1 MGKPL
6 SKAIIFDFDGTLVDS
21 EKAIYQCF
29 TAVTK
34 KIAPDRI
41 KFAKNILIG
50 PPLRDTASNILGPDH
65 QNKLDEFVN
74 NFIKMHDNQVILFT
88 KPYAGVEY
96 FLQKFSSQ
104 KIIMAIATNK
114 RLSPTKTLLSHFGW
128 EKYFN
133 YIECSDSLT
142 LIRNKDK
149 LIRDIVSKN
158 EQFKNGYFVGDTIND
173 GLSAN
178 LNQLKFIR
186 AHYGY
191 GRKQDWSMIEIEQSI
206 EMFSDL
212 DKIVN

>member
-1 MGKPL
+1 
-6 SKAIIFDFDGTLVDS
+6 
-21 EKAIYQCF
+21 
-29 TAVTK
+29 
-34 KIAPDRI
+34 
-41 KFAKNILIG
+41 
-50 PPLRDTASNILGPDH
+50 
-65 QNKLDEFVN
+65 
-74 NFIKMHDNQVILFT
+74 
-88 KPYAGVEY
+88 
-96 FLQKFSSQ
+96 
-104 KIIMAIATNK
+104 MAIATNK

-186 AHYGY
+186 AYYGY

>member
-74 NFIKMHDNQVILFT
+74 NFIEMHDNQVILFT